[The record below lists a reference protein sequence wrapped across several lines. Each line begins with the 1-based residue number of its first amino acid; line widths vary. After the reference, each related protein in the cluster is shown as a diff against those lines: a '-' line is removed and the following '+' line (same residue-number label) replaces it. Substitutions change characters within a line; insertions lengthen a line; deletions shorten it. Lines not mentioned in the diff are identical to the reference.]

1 MPLRSDPAHDVLRT
15 RRQPL
20 DVFFNP
26 QAIALIGATDKP
38 TSVGRRLLWNLIRN
52 PFGGTVYP
60 VNPKRSSVLGIK
72 AYAHLLDIPESVD
85 LAVIAIPAPA
95 VPGAIR
101 DCVAAGVKGAIVISS
116 GFREVGAAGIALEQ
130 EISDLLRESGLRLI
144 GPNCL
149 GVMNPHTGFNGTFA
163 SAIARPG
170 NVGFISQSG
179 ALCTSI
185 LDWSFRENVGFS
197 AFVSVGSML
206 DVGWGD
212 LINYLGDD
220 PKTASIVIYMESIGN
235 ARAFLSAA
243 REVAF
248 TKPIIVIKAGR
259 TQAAAAAAASHTGAL
274 TGSDEV
280 LDAAFR
286 RCGVL
291 RVDTIDDLFN
301 LSEILAKQP
310 RPKGNRLT
318 IVTNAGG
325 PGVLATDSLIRNG
338 GELAVLSPQ
347 TKAALDACLP
357 AQWSHHN
364 PIDILGDATPER
376 YQQALEVVA
385 KDPNSD
391 GLLVVLTPQAMTDPQ
406 RTAEKIQSLRPAD
419 GGPMLATWMGQETV
433 QPGEDL
439 LNEAGIFTLAYP
451 DTAARVFTQ
460 MWRYYRNLRS
470 LYETPAF
477 AEEIAQIDVAKTLI
491 ERVRADGRTLMTE
504 LESQMVLSAYGIPT
518 VVSQTAV
525 TADAAVECAQTIGYP
540 VVVKLWSQT
549 ITHKTD
555 VGGVYLNLTNDQAV
569 YSAFEAIQQ
578 AVASITTERGA
589 FLGVTVQPMVPTDGY
604 ELILGS
610 SVDPQFG
617 PVLLF
622 GLGGELVEVFQ
633 DRALGLPP
641 LNTTLARRM
650 MEQTKI
656 YKALK
661 GVRGRSA
668 VDLKR
673 LEQLLVRFSRLVIE
687 QPWIKEIDINPLRV
701 TPAKGTNNRH
711 CAIALDARIILHPAD
726 TPPEDLP
733 KPAIRPYP
741 HQYEA
746 QWTLKTGESVLIR
759 PIEPEDEPLIVTFHQ
774 TLSDESVYMRYA
786 HMFKL
791 SGRTA
796 HERLTRI
803 CFIDYDHEIALVVE
817 ANAGDERAILGVG
830 RLSQFPG
837 TRTVELSMLVSDRH
851 QHQGIGSQLMKMLIT
866 VAKQERI
873 DQIVAEILPENIQ
886 MQQLCRR
893 HGFAIARRQLG
904 RYGHS
909 DPRSALTIRPL
920 NRLYK
925 LANLAASAFK
935 TTSSLSVNRILILEN
950 ASYALFQLDFRTAPP
965 NRIEP
970 IDRSAWGQFS
980 FGCHSP
986 RKWRELLPLCQRR
999 YCCRA
1004 VAV

>member
-1 MPLRSDPAHDVLRT
+1 MTSVMQLRSDPAHDVLRT

-26 QAIALIGATDKP
+26 QTVALIGATDKYD
-38 TSVGRRLLWNLIRN
+38 SVGRRLLWNLIRN

-60 VNPKRSSVLGIK
+60 VSLKRSSVLGIK
-72 AYAHLLDIPESVD
+72 AYKHLRDVPEQID
-85 LAVIAIPAPA
+85 LAIVATPATT
-95 VPGAIR
+95 VPQVLR
-101 DCVAAGVKGAIVISS
+101 DCVSAGVKGAIVVSA
-116 GFREVGAAGIALEQ
+116 GFREVGTTGIALEE
-130 EISDLLRESGLRLI
+130 EILTLLRTSDLRLI

-149 GVMNPHTGFNGTFA
+149 GVMNPHAGFNGTFA

-220 PKTASIVIYMESIGN
+220 PKTDSIVIYMESIGN
-235 ARAFLSAA
+235 ARSFLSAA

-259 TQAAAAAAASHTGAL
+259 TKAAAAAAASHTGAL

-318 IVTNAGG
+318 ILTNAGG
-325 PGVLATDSLIRNG
+325 PGVLATDALIRNG
-338 GELAVLSPQ
+338 GELAVLSPDTQ
-347 TKAALDACLP
+347 QALEVCLP
-357 AQWSHHN
+357 AQWSRHN

-376 YQQALEVVA
+376 YQQALEIVA

-391 GLLVVLTPQAMTDPQ
+391 GLLVILTPQAMTDPT
-406 RTAEKIQSLRPAD
+406 RTAKGIQSLRPAD
-419 GGPMLATWMGQETV
+419 GGPVLASWMGQETV
-433 QPGEDL
+433 KSGEDV
-439 LNEAGIFTLAYP
+439 LNQAGIFTLPYP

-477 AEEIAQIDVAKTLI
+477 AEEMAQSDVAKGVI
-491 ERVRADGRTLMTE
+491 DRVRQENRILMTE
-504 LESQMVLSAYGIPT
+504 LESQKILSAYGIPT
-518 VVSQTAV
+518 VVSQTAT
-525 TADAAVECAQTIGYP
+525 TAEAAVICAQTIGYP
-540 VVVKLWSQT
+540 VVLKLWSQT

-555 VGGVYLNLTNDQAV
+555 VGGVYLNLSDDQAV
-569 YSAFEAIQQ
+569 REAYDAIQA
-578 AVASITTERGA
+578 AVMAVSADPAA
-589 FLGVTVQPMVPTDGY
+589 FLGVTVQPMVPSGGY

-650 MEQTKI
+650 MERTHI
-656 YKALK
+656 YRALK
-661 GVRGRSA
+661 GVRGREA
-668 VDLKR
+668 VDLAK

-701 TPAKGTNNRH
+701 IAGGGGVSSDKASDAGHSSEQTGH
-711 CAIALDARIILHPAD
+711 SSGQGLVQGAIALDARIILHPPD
-726 TPPEDLP
+726 LSIEDLP

-741 HQYEA
+741 HQYETA
-746 QWTLKTGESVLIR
+746 WTLKNGESVLIR
-759 PIEPEDEPLIVTFHQ
+759 PIEPEDEPLIVSFHK
-774 TLSDESVYMRYA
+774 TLSDESVYLRYS
-786 HMFKL
+786 HLFKL
-791 SGRTA
+791 SRRTS

-817 ANAGDERAILGVG
+817 AEKDGERAILGVG

-837 TRTVELSMLVSDRH
+837 TQTVELSMLVGDH
-851 QHQGIGSQLMKMLIT
+851 YQNQGIGNQLMRMLIMVAEQET
-866 VAKQERI
+866 VS
-873 DQIVAEILPENIQ
+873 QIVAEILPENRP
-886 MQQLCRR
+886 MQALCRKY
-893 HGFAIARRQLG
+893 GFTIDSHHLG
-904 RYGHS
+904 
-909 DPRSALTIRPL
+909 DMVKATLT
-920 NRLYK
+920 
-925 LANLAASAFK
+925 
-935 TTSSLSVNRILILEN
+935 LEC
-950 ASYALFQLDFRTAPP
+950 S
-965 NRIEP
+965 
-970 IDRSAWGQFS
+970 
-980 FGCHSP
+980 
-986 RKWRELLPLCQRR
+986 
-999 YCCRA
+999 
-1004 VAV
+1004 